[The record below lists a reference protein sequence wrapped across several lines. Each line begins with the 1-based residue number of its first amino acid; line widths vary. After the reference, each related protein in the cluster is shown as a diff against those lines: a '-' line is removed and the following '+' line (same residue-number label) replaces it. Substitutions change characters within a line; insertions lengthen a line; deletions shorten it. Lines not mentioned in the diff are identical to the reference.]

1 VLENLLRVGGLR
13 RAGKVSFV
21 GIIRKLFPQ
30 RDFHSL
36 YLATSYGTVCAGCA
50 WGSDPS
56 MCETSEVIVM
66 KRTRSAAITGI
77 AALIGLVPLLAA
89 QQPAAGGK
97 PDPVAALKQSISEGT
112 KKLAQYE
119 WVETTVISMKGEE
132 KSRKQNRCYYGADGK
147 VQKVAMADAPKAD
160 QGGGGKPGKRGGGL
174 KSKVI
179 ENKKGDIQE
188 YMKQAAA
195 LIHSYVPPQPQQI
208 QAAKDGG
215 RVAVNPQPGGKARIE
230 VKQYLK
236 PGDSLTIDL
245 DTAANS
251 LLGLGVNSYIDK
263 PDEPVTLAV
272 QMATLPDGAMYA
284 AKTTLDATAKNI
296 TVVITNSGHHPMAK

>member
-1 VLENLLRVGGLR
+1 LEGCGALAAIGFSRIV
-13 RAGKVSFV
+13 
-21 GIIRKLFPQ
+21 RKLFPH
-30 RDFHSL
+30 REFHAL
-36 YLATSYGTVCAGCA
+36 YLATADGIVCAGCSR
-50 WGSDPS
+50 GSDPS
-56 MCETSEVIVM
+56 LRQTSEVIVM
-66 KRTRSAAITGI
+66 KRTRTAVIAGI

-147 VQKVAMADAPKAD
+147 VQKVAMGDAPKAD

-179 ENKKGDIQE
+179 ENKKEDIQE

-230 VKQYLK
+230 IKQYLK